1 MLLSKEQKQDI
12 LGDFYKIKL
21 SYENIIHKKVSGNHS
36 TCEMDFDFA
45 MIIPKG
51 KKYFAWFTFYNDE
64 PVCLLM
70 EIDNQNKKEIKHIKI
85 VHCCFSYEL
94 SYGTIVYGTL
104 FYHNNHPFFSIE
116 NMYYYKGVDITN
128 EPFHMKM
135 KQIGLLCK
143 HNIQQVAYNHSFIVF
158 GLPVMASSNNELKE
172 KFQSISYNIYSIQY
186 VTCKNNQLFSILFR
200 DIDEYLRQNKEK
212 INEPITKPKSEEN
225 MKMKTVTKNP
235 NYIVKQQ
242 YTQEKIQTKTFICKP
257 DIQNDVYHLYSYNDN
272 PIGLAC
278 IPDYKTSVMMNK
290 LFREIKENND
300 LDALEESDDEEE
312 FENVNIDKY
321 VYLDKTYKMF
331 CQFNSKFKKW
341 TPIKI
346 VE

>member
-1 MLLSKEQKQDI
+1 LTKEQKQDI
-12 LGDFYKIKL
+12 LEDFYKIKL
-21 SYENIIHKKVSGNHS
+21 SYENIIHKKVSGNSNNS
-36 TCEMDFDFA
+36 TFDMEFDFA

-51 KKYFAWFTFYNDE
+51 KKYISWFTFYNDE

-70 EIDNQNKKEIKHIKI
+70 EIDNQNKKEIKHIKV

-94 SYGTIVYGTL
+94 SYGTIIYGTL
-104 FYHNNHPFFSIE
+104 FYYNNHPFFSIE
-116 NMYYYKGVDITN
+116 NIYYCKGIDITN

-143 HNIQQVAYNHSFIVF
+143 NNIQQVAYNNSFVVF
-158 GLPVMASSNNELKE
+158 GLPVMTSSNNELKE
-172 KFQSISYNIYSIQY
+172 KLQSISYNIYSIQY
-186 VTCKNNQLFSILFR
+186 VTCKNKQLFSILFR
-200 DIDEYLRQNKEK
+200 ELDEYLTQIKEK
-212 INEPITKPKSEEN
+212 TKPLISKSKSE
-225 MKMKTVTKNP
+225 
-235 NYIVKQQ
+235 
-242 YTQEKIQTKTFICKP
+242 EKIQTKIFICKP

-290 LFREIKENND
+290 LFRKIKENDD

-312 FENVNIDKY
+312 FENVNIDKH
-321 VYLDKTYKMF
+321 VYLDKSYKMI
-331 CQFNSKFKKW
+331 CQFNNKFKKW

-346 VE
+346 VK

>member
-1 MLLSKEQKQDI
+1 MLLTKEQKQDI

-36 TCEMDFDFA
+36 TFEMDFDYA
-45 MIIPKG
+45 LIIPKG

-64 PVCLLM
+64 PICLLM
-70 EIDNQNKKEIKHIKI
+70 EIEHQNKKEIKHIKVI
-85 VHCCFSYEL
+85 HCCFSYEL
-94 SYGTIVYGTL
+94 SYGTLLYGTL

-128 EPFHMKM
+128 EPFDMKI
-135 KQIGLLCK
+135 KQIALLCK

-158 GLPVMASSNNELKE
+158 GLPVMASSNNELKD
-172 KFQSISYNIYSIQY
+172 KFPSISYNIYSIQY
-186 VTCKNNQLFSILFR
+186 VTRKNKQLFSILFR
-200 DIDEYLRQNKEK
+200 DIHEYLTQ
-212 INEPITKPKSEEN
+212 
-225 MKMKTVTKNP
+225 MKTDMKKS
-235 NYIVKQQ
+235 NYKVKQQ

-278 IPDYKTSVMMNK
+278 IPDYKTSVMMNN
-290 LFREIKENND
+290 LFRKIKENND

-321 VYLDKTYKMF
+321 VYLDKSYQMI
-331 CQFNSKFKKW
+331 CQFNHKFKKW

>member
-1 MLLSKEQKQDI
+1 MLLTKEQKQNI

-36 TCEMDFDFA
+36 TFEIEFDFA

-51 KKYFAWFTFYNDE
+51 KKYIAWFTFYNDE

-70 EIDNQNKKEIKHIKI
+70 EIDNQNKKEIKHIKV

-94 SYGTIVYGTL
+94 SYGTIIYGTL

-116 NMYYYKGVDITN
+116 NMYYCKGVNITN

-135 KQIGLLCK
+135 KQICLLCK
-143 HNIQQVAYNHSFIVF
+143 NNIQQVAYNNSFVVF

-186 VTCKNNQLFSILFR
+186 VTHKNKQLFSILFR
-200 DIDEYLRQNKEK
+200 DLYEYLTQIKEK
-212 INEPITKPKSEEN
+212 TKPLISKSKSE
-225 MKMKTVTKNP
+225 
-235 NYIVKQQ
+235 
-242 YTQEKIQTKTFICKP
+242 EKIQTKTFICKP

-290 LFREIKENND
+290 LFRKIKENND

-321 VYLDKTYKMF
+321 VYLDKSYKMF
-331 CQFNSKFKKW
+331 CQFNNKFKKW

>member
-1 MLLSKEQKQDI
+1 MLLTKEQKQDI

-36 TCEMDFDFA
+36 TFEMDFDYA

-70 EIDNQNKKEIKHIKI
+70 EIEHQNKKEIKHIKV

-94 SYGTIVYGTL
+94 SYGTLLYGTL

-116 NMYYYKGVDITN
+116 NMYYCKGVDITN

-143 HNIQQVAYNHSFIVF
+143 NNIQQVAYNHSFIVF
-158 GLPVMASSNNELKE
+158 GLPVMASSNNELKD
-172 KFQSISYNIYSIQY
+172 KFLSISYNIYSIQY
-186 VTCKNNQLFSILFR
+186 VTRKNKQLFSILFR
-200 DIDEYLRQNKEK
+200 DIDEYLTQMKDNMNLKEK
-212 INEPITKPKSEEN
+212 EKVNQKPPILKSKSE
-225 MKMKTVTKNP
+225 
-235 NYIVKQQ
+235 
-242 YTQEKIQTKTFICKP
+242 EKIQTKTFICKP

-272 PIGLAC
+272 LIGLAC
-278 IPDYKTSVMMNK
+278 IPDYKTSVMMNN
-290 LFREIKENND
+290 LFRKIKENND

-321 VYLDKTYKMF
+321 VYLDKSYQII
-331 CQFNSKFKKW
+331 CQFNHKFKKW